1 MKRQVIFGIVIV
13 AVIFA
18 VILGLS
24 LRRFAPRY
32 RHENSSSGLASI
44 TKTATQDTSDARI
57 DSATGSAA
65 GPPNSTVL
73 LPDRRA
79 GEMPNNSVTPEP
91 SLPEALRASVNASFP
106 GYRIPH
112 GKDIADGWA
121 IDKSPGV
128 FSFLCRGDFNG
139 DGSEDAAIILI
150 SEQSWRFVIFEK
162 DLQGEY
168 RPAFVARPKNK
179 EEIGKYEEKQI
190 LSQPQQLL
198 LRTVKK
204 GETWAP
210 EAGDDPNLGPMKT
223 DAIELIA
230 KPLPN
235 AYFASLIMFK
245 EGKYQQVY
253 LDPLAELPGTA
264 P

>member
-1 MKRQVIFGIVIV
+1 
-13 AVIFA
+13 
-18 VILGLS
+18 
-24 LRRFAPRY
+24 
-32 RHENSSSGLASI
+32 
-44 TKTATQDTSDARI
+44 
-57 DSATGSAA
+57 
-65 GPPNSTVL
+65 
-73 LPDRRA
+73 
-79 GEMPNNSVTPEP
+79 MPNNTVTPEP

-112 GKDIADGWA
+112 GKDIADGWT
-121 IDKSPGV
+121 IDKPPGV

-139 DGSEDAAIILI
+139 DGTEDTAIILI
-150 SEQSWRFVIFEK
+150 SEESWRFVVFEK
-162 DLQGEY
+162 DVQGEF

-179 EEIGKYEEKQI
+179 EEIGKYGEKQI
-190 LSQPQQLL
+190 LSEPQQLL

-223 DAIELIA
+223 DAIELIT
-230 KPLPN
+230 KPVPN

-253 LDPLAELPGTA
+253 LDPLVELPGTA